1 MVMSGDG
8 WLDFGTKKVNMTF
21 VTDSAGGFRV
31 PFLQDL
37 WKGAQNE
44 LLRIHVRG
52 TVQEPKVQAGVLGTF
67 TTTVDQVL
75 KGDPPRGAKGR
86 K

>member
-1 MVMSGDG
+1 
-8 WLDFGTKKVNMTF
+8 MTF

-31 PFLQDL
+31 PFLQDI
-37 WKGAQNE
+37 WKSAQQE

-67 TTTVDQVL
+67 TTTVDHVFR
-75 KGDPPRGAKGR
+75 GDPPRGAKGR